1 MITKQSDMK
10 VFHVSSFN
18 DEAHILLDGF
28 SGITKPSGI
37 LVPPGVVSPTQ
48 NLSQS
53 YLKKYIAKLLQLNG
67 RKNISL

>member
-1 MITKQSDMK
+1 
-10 VFHVSSFN
+10 VSSNPVQGEVYF
-18 DEAHILLDGF
+18 DTTLCDGF